1 MAHLVNQKVRFGR
14 VATVGGENPNRIPNS
29 WSTETYISG
38 CMFIYTYA
46 YIHIIYIHIYL
57 YMWNTYRLHVY
68 QMYMDIFRRSTQ
80 WRTSDCHR
88 SLLSCWLCTF
98 RRCSWNESQR
108 TADPALQR
116 ISIDAHVG
124 YRKCDFEEMIWHFT
138 GIVETYPDFQGIPQ
152 LNMIFCLSSI
162 EPSLVSIEFS
172 VHFATGLH
180 WGLRQLPA
188 GLDLESDQ
196 WTHSEISRNPERF
209 VLVFWILLNTVA
221 LQILCSLNVI
231 WCSGS
236 GTGPGGT
243 VESRLPSH
251 LWKAWALKKLWSEWI
266 EVCQVCLG
274 STHV

>member
-1 MAHLVNQKVRFGR
+1 MSIRC
-14 VATVGGENPNRIPNS
+14 I
-29 WSTETYISG
+29 W
-38 CMFIYTYA
+38 MFF
-46 YIHIIYIHIYL
+46 
-57 YMWNTYRLHVY
+57 
-68 QMYMDIFRRSTQ
+68 DRRSTQ

-116 ISIDAHVG
+116 ISRISIDAHVG
-124 YRKCDFEEMIWHFT
+124 YRKCDFEEMIWHFI
-138 GIVETYPDFQGIPQ
+138 GIVETYQYFQGIPQ

-209 VLVFWILLNTVA
+209 FLVFWILLNTVA
-221 LQILCSLNVI
+221 LQSCKSYVVLMWFDAQEVGQALEELSKAGCQAIFER
-231 WCSGS
+231 
-236 GTGPGGT
+236 PGLLRNSDRN
-243 VESRLPSH
+243 ES
-251 LWKAWALKKLWSEWI
+251 KYVKY
-266 EVCQVCLG
+266 V
-274 STHV
+274 